1 MDAKLRSRAIQTAVE
16 GHGPP
21 SRASDFA
28 VTTIV
33 DVSYGQCAVFDT
45 QDSASYKAVQSG
57 GLKHFLFS
65 IIYGII
71 HPID

>member
-21 SRASDFA
+21 SSASDFA

-33 DVSYGQCAVFDT
+33 DVSYT
-45 QDSASYKAVQSG
+45 KRYKVVV
-57 GLKHFLFS
+57 
-65 IIYGII
+65 
-71 HPID
+71 